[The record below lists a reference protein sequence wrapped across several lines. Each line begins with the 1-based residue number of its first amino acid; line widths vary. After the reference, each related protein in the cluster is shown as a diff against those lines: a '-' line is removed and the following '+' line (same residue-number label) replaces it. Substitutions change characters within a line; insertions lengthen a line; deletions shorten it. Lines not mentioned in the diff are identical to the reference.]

1 MVGIPFFDRQDSGSP
16 SRQDFRLLAIL
27 ILVGVA
33 SRLGVL
39 LGGFATDDYAF
50 ALTVEPGNLDVYFS
64 QGRFISGAIVSI
76 LGTLGAKAPE
86 QYLLFGAL
94 AITLQAMFMASIL
107 RFTGLSGLSGA
118 VTIGALMVAHPYG
131 TEIFTFKVALPPY
144 CAALAFCIY
153 AMERILHSPGSRR
166 ARLEAGIAL
175 TLMLATYQI
184 FINHLAITV
193 LLALV
198 ISELSRSSQNVQEQ
212 AIGPEIRRRA
222 LSLMAICIASV
233 LVYYAVVR
241 GLDALGVFS
250 LDVSRTRF
258 IPLEA
263 VPERLQQIYWK
274 LVLIYMA
281 GEPALPDWMKLA
293 ILITLAASIL
303 KVAFH
308 LRRLHSKR
316 DLQGLFLITC
326 VLTSMLPMSLGM
338 ILLFQGW
345 WPVPRVLGHV
355 AIIIGLI
362 TIAGDFCSANSQ
374 NRQWKALESTVR
386 LALVGGFLLINNQ
399 IFQDQL
405 RVNDWDRS
413 LASRIVARL
422 ESDPGFGGVT
432 ALHVDGRVSTVPKGV
447 TTLQGDMN
455 ISAFNR
461 TWSQVSLFSYVT
473 GGNYA
478 PAGDEAKR
486 RGSAYCDSAPP
497 WPAGPSTR
505 VIDKLAIICLG
516 RP

>member
-1 MVGIPFFDRQDSGSP
+1 MVGIPFFDRHERGSP
-16 SRQDFRLLAIL
+16 SRQDFRLLAIM
-27 ILVGVA
+27 IVAGVA

-50 ALTVEPGNLDVYFS
+50 ALTLKPMDLDVFFS
-64 QGRFISGAIVSI
+64 QGRLISGAIASI
-76 LGTLGAKAPE
+76 LETQGARAPE
-86 QYLLFGAL
+86 QYLLFGTL
-94 AITLQAMFMASIL
+94 AIVLQAMFMASIL
-107 RFTGLSGLSGA
+107 RFTGLSRLSGA
-118 VTIGALMVAHPYG
+118 ATIGALMVAHPYG
-131 TEIFTFKVALPPY
+131 TEIFTFKTALPPY

-153 AMERILHSPGSRR
+153 AMERILHSPESRR

-175 TLMLATYQI
+175 TLTLATYQI
-184 FINHLAITV
+184 FINHLAVTV

-198 ISELSRSSQNVQEQ
+198 ISELSRSGQTAQGQPIAS
-212 AIGPEIRRRA
+212 EIRRRA
-222 LSLMAICIASV
+222 LSLMAACIASV
-233 LVYYAVVR
+233 PVYYAVVH

-274 LVLIYMA
+274 IVLIYMA
-281 GEPALPDWMKLA
+281 GEPILPDWMKLA

-303 KVAFH
+303 KVAVH
-308 LRRLHSKR
+308 LRPLRSKR
-316 DLQGLFLITC
+316 DLLGLFLIAC
-326 VLTSMLPMSLGM
+326 ILTSMLPMSLGM

-362 TIAGDFCSANSQ
+362 TIAGDFCSANAQ
-374 NRQWKALESTVR
+374 NRQWKTLESALR

-432 ALHVDGRVSTVPKGV
+432 TLHVDGRVSTVPNGV

-478 PAGDEAKR
+478 PADDEARR

-505 VIDKLAIICLG
+505 VIDTLAIICLG